1 MAALITT
8 LTTGQDNFETVRDRI
23 AEILAVESVAQ
34 QTLAIAASEDPEPY
48 KLRVFLERSN
58 PWEEWLDAPDTNIQ
72 GVETAPIVSVCFDN
86 ASTDER
92 ASNIVERQKLT
103 AVYNIDCYG
112 YGKAIGNSGG
122 HMPAD
127 LRASLECQRAIRLV
141 RRFLMAAHYTYLGF
155 SRGANQ
161 IVWRRMVRTITMFQ
175 PQIEA
180 RPVQKIVGAR
190 IAFAVEFSEFS
201 PQVEGQPLE
210 LVGITVE
217 RDDSGE
223 VFALT
228 SAGLQPDSGTIPAA
242 GTTVVLAYYDAL
254 DTGSV
259 ADAADY
265 TLTGTDSVVTNVAV
279 AGSAVTLTLDTAALE
294 GETVLLDY
302 TPGATPIKFSGA
314 NGNPVSALHQFALTN
329 NSTVTP

>member
-1 MAALITT
+1 MAALITS

-34 QTLAIAASEDPEPY
+34 QALAVAATEDPEPY

-155 SRGANQ
+155 PRGANQ
-161 IVWRRMVRTITMFQ
+161 IVWRRMLRTITMFQ

-180 RPVQKIVGAR
+180 RPIQKIVGAR

-201 PQVEGQPLE
+201 PQVEGEPLE
-210 LVGITVE
+210 HVGITVE
-217 RDDSGE
+217 RSDSGE
-223 VFALT
+223 VLALT
-228 SAGLQPDSGTIPAA
+228 SAGIEPDSGVVSADGLTID
-242 GTTVVLAYYDAL
+242 LAYYDAL

-259 ADAADY
+259 SAAGAY
-265 TLTGTDSVVTNVAV
+265 LLAGTESVVTNVAV
-279 AGSAVTLTLDTAALE
+279 ASSTVTLTVGTPILE
-294 GETVLLDY
+294 GETPKLDY
-302 TPGATPIKFSGA
+302 MPGATPIKFSGA
-314 NGNPVSALHQFALTN
+314 NGNPVSGLHQFALTN